1 VLKKLAFCLFA
12 SASLVSSACTIDVQG
27 SGADIGATVHDQ
39 KRIPLTGNPNVTV
52 RTFNG
57 SIEVR
62 PWDRN
67 EILVDIEKRAR
78 TLEDAREIE
87 VETSE
92 DNGDVVITAKSPE
105 RRDYIRFGWSRSP
118 SVRLVV
124 TVPRELSVDAR
135 TGDGTIDV
143 RNIKGRIQLRSG
155 DGSIRL
161 DDVEG
166 DINVTTGD
174 GPVMARDVQG
184 VVAVSTGDGSVEMS
198 GRFDAVRARTGDGTI
213 AVDALPGSTM
223 RSEWKIS
230 SGDGGVRIRLPDAF
244 DADVVAQTG
253 DGGISTTGVEI
264 LNPQRSE
271 EGDRHN
277 VRGRI
282 GRGGEML
289 TVRTGDGSI
298 QVVAR

>member
-1 VLKKLAFCLFA
+1 M
-12 SASLVSSACTIDVQG
+12 
-27 SGADIGATVHDQ
+27 GATVHDQ
-39 KRIPLTGNPNVTV
+39 KRIHLTGTPNVTV

-57 SIEVR
+57 SLEVR
-62 PWDRN
+62 AWDRN

-78 TLEDAREIE
+78 TIEDAREIR

-92 DNGDVVITAKSPE
+92 DNGDVVIAARSPE
-105 RRDYIRFGWSRSP
+105 RRDFIRFGWSRSP

-161 DDVEG
+161 DEVEG

-184 VVAVSTGDGSVEMS
+184 VVAVNTGDGSIEMS

-223 RSEWKIS
+223 RSEWRIS
-230 SGDGGVRIRLPDAF
+230 SGDGGVRIRLPEEF
-244 DADVVAQTG
+244 DADVLAQTG

-271 EGDRHN
+271 ESDRHN

-282 GRGGEML
+282 GKGGEML